1 MATMTDP
8 SPELIE
14 AMRQAIHDVG
24 PIRYEG
30 WYSDRCAQVAQD
42 ALDTQAA
49 EIAELRRLLTD
60 AVVAAGRMTD
70 RWAESD
76 DAVRLTLWRNLH
88 TAAEAAHGEVYPL
101 ASERD
106 AATDADR

>member
-42 ALDTQAA
+42 ALDAQALRSERGFDDMRAAWAA
-49 EIAELRRLLTD
+49 EQARYAELVEAFPDDNPNHLT
-60 AVVAAGRMTD
+60 AVTFHPPDICGID
-70 RWAESD
+70 GL
-76 DAVRLTLWRNLH
+76 RLTITNH
-88 TAAEAAHGEVYPL
+88 TGDTP
-101 ASERD
+101 
-106 AATDADR
+106 